1 MDVVV
6 GRRHTVDQKLRYL
19 FINLTVTRK
28 YWHHRQPIFFP
39 SYYGSWG
46 ILELFRQTKISILVC
61 CAPHDQTN
69 WTTIA
74 KMPMT
79 WHGGCIKK
87 AFQMTLLIW
96 ITYVKLIL
104 LCYLYQFQKLD
115 FSYHLKFLNQNFNL
129 GLLCTARP
137 NQLDDHCVNAHD
149 LTRGLYEQ
157 GYSHDP
163 SHLKYGYR

>member
-1 MDVVV
+1 MPQVVVGLPCLVWCMDVVV

-61 CAPHDQTN
+61 CAPHDKTN

-87 AFQMTLLIW
+87 AFQMTLK
-96 ITYVKLIL
+96 V
-104 LCYLYQFQKLD
+104 F
-115 FSYHLKFLNQNFNL
+115 LKGFYNASKVIGCCADRGCLNLRKMGLRIAWYIARRQNFF
-129 GLLCTARP
+129 
-137 NQLDDHCVNAHD
+137 
-149 LTRGLYEQ
+149 
-157 GYSHDP
+157 
-163 SHLKYGYR
+163 